1 MIEKLGYSI
10 VNVDVSIIL
19 EEPKLK
25 DHLNEMKFEISNC
38 IKVSKENINIKATTS
53 EKLGFVGRGDGVA
66 CHAITLLSK

>member
-25 DHLNEMKFEISNC
+25 DHLNKMKFEISKC
-38 IKVSKENINIKATTS
+38 INVSEEDINIKATTS
-53 EKLGFVGRGDGVA
+53 EKLGFIEEERVV
-66 CHAITLLSK
+66 CQAITLLTK